1 MIRLE
6 WVLQWNINID
16 IQLYTGKRS
25 KDLHL
30 HIPKAIKLYQPQEI
44 LKICNIG
51 HNKLLID

>member
-6 WVLQWNINID
+6 WVLQRNINID

-51 HNKLLID
+51 HDKLLID